1 MSYFSKFI
9 TLIALAITISNYGQT
24 ADEIIDAYHEN
35 IGGIDKLKAINGIKL
50 TLKIKNFD
58 FHLDF
63 HHHFHP
69 LIEVF

>member
-50 TLKIKNFD
+50 TLKINQGGME
-58 FHLDF
+58 L
-63 HHHFHP
+63 P
-69 LIEVF
+69 IEVI